1 MSMGCAREIIF
12 IDSSVLISCGRR
24 ESPRF
29 HALAREARNR
39 DTVFRLS
46 PQVYAEVT
54 GDPALDSY
62 LPERSL
68 SGHRR
73 KGRYR
78 DRGIGARNAVGPRH
92 RSLSSQTTFHSAQ
105 QPNRCF
111 RSTAL
116 TMNKSRGL
124 PEANLLTNLPKTS
137 FPNSSSL
144 PKH

>member
-46 PQVYAEVT
+46 PQVYAEIT

-68 SGHRR
+68 S
-73 KGRYR
+73 
-78 DRGIGARNAVGPRH
+78 
-92 RSLSSQTTFHSAQ
+92 
-105 QPNRCF
+105 
-111 RSTAL
+111 
-116 TMNKSRGL
+116 
-124 PEANLLTNLPKTS
+124 
-137 FPNSSSL
+137 
-144 PKH
+144 